1 MSNESKIDTAT
12 PKREKLGSRLG
23 FILLSAGCAIGI
35 GNVWRFPYIT
45 AKNGGGLFVLIYLIF
60 LVIMGIPVM
69 CMEFSMGRAAQ
80 ASPAKMYHKLKPQDK
95 KWRPHGYASLVGNTI
110 LMMFYTSVTGWMLQY
125 FVYMVSGK
133 FDKVNGVQG
142 VGEMFNNMLS
152 EPWMMVLFVAIVVV
166 LGFLV
171 CSFDMQKGLEKV
183 TKIMMVALLG
193 LIIILAI
200 HSFTLDGAGEGL
212 KFYLLPDISKVKD
225 VGILTVVV
233 EAMNQ
238 AFFTLSLGI
247 GAMAIFGSFVD
258 KERSLLG
265 ESVNIACLDT
275 FIAIT
280 SGLIIFPA
288 FFTYMNGADISQAA
302 GPNLIFV
309 TLPNIFMNMPLGNL
323 WGALFFLFMSFAA
336 LSTIFAVFQNIL
348 SCTQEITGWGKKKT
362 CIICGI
368 AIFVLSIP
376 CVLGFNVWAGFT
388 PFGEGSGIMDLEDYI
403 VSNILLP
410 LGSLIVVIFCNH
422 KFGWGFK
429 SFQDE
434 ANAGKG
440 IKVKN
445 WMRIY
450 FAYILPFIIGII
462 LVYGVISPF
471 I

>member
-1 MSNESKIDTAT
+1 ME
-12 PKREKLGSRLG
+12 KREKLGSRLG
-23 FILLSAGCAIGI
+23 FILISAGCAIGI

-60 LVIMGIPVM
+60 LVIMGIPIM

-80 ASPAKMYHKLKPQDK
+80 ASPVRVYHKLKPEDK
-95 KWRPHGYASLVGNTI
+95 KWRAHGYASLVGCI
-110 LMMFYTSVTGWMLQY
+110 LLMMFYTSVSGWMLQY
-125 FVYMVSGK
+125 FFYMITGK
-133 FDKVNGVQG
+133 FSNVTTSAE
-142 VGEMFNNMLS
+142 VGAIFGEMLS
-152 EPWMMVLFVAIVVV
+152 EPWTLIFFVAVVVV

-171 CSFDMQKGLEKV
+171 CSFNMQKGLEKI
-183 TKIMMVALLG
+183 TKYMMLALLG
-193 LIIILAI
+193 LIIILAVN
-200 HSFTLDGAGEGL
+200 SFTLEGAGEGL
-212 KFYLLPDISKVKD
+212 KFYLLPDFDKASKV
-225 VGILTVVV
+225 GFFTVVV

-247 GAMAIFGSFVD
+247 GSMSIFGSFIG

-265 ESVNIACLDT
+265 ESTTIAALDT
-275 FIAIT
+275 FVAIM

-288 FFTYMNGADISQAA
+288 FFTYMGGSDLAQAS

-309 TLPNIFMNMPLGNL
+309 TLPNIFINMSGGMV
-323 WGALFFLFMSFAA
+323 WGTLFFLFMSFAA

-348 SCTQEITGWGKKKT
+348 SCVQELTGWGKKRA

-368 AIFVLSIP
+368 GLFLLSIP
-376 CVLGFNVWAGFT
+376 CVLGFNAWAGFT
-388 PFGEGSGIMDLEDYI
+388 PLGEGTGVLDLEDYI

-410 LGSLIVVIFCNH
+410 LGSLVVVLFCNH

-429 SFQDE
+429 KFKAE
-434 ANAGKG
+434 ANEGKG
-440 IKVKN
+440 LKVKN

-450 FAYILPFIIGII
+450 FAYILPIIISVI
-462 LVYGVISPF
+462 LVYGIISPF

>member
-1 MSNESKIDTAT
+1 MEK
-12 PKREKLGSRLG
+12 KREKLGSRLG

-80 ASPAKMYHKLKPQDK
+80 ASPVRMYHKIKPNDK
-95 KWRPHGYASLVGNTI
+95 KWRPHGYASLVGNTM

-125 FVYMVSGK
+125 FVYMVTGK
-133 FDKVNGVQG
+133 FNSVEGPEGVSA
-142 VGEMFNNMLS
+142 VFGEMLS
-152 EPWMMVLFVAIVVV
+152 NPWILILFMAIVVIM
-166 LGFLV
+166 GFLV

-193 LIIILAI
+193 LIIVLAI
-200 HSFTLDGAGEGL
+200 HSFTLDGAAQGL
-212 KFYLLPDISKVKD
+212 KFYLLPDVSKVQE
-225 VGILTVVV
+225 VGILTVIV

-247 GAMAIFGSFVD
+247 GAMAIFGSFIG

-275 FIAIT
+275 FVAFT

-288 FFTYMNGADISQAA
+288 FFTYMNGADITQAA
-302 GPNLIFV
+302 GPNLIFI
-309 TLPNIFMNMPLGNL
+309 TLPNIFINMPWGNL

-348 SCTQEITGWGKKKT
+348 SCMQELTGWGKKKT
-362 CIICGI
+362 CIICGV

-376 CVLGFNVWAGFT
+376 CVLGFNAWAGFE
-388 PFGEGSGIMDLEDYI
+388 PLGSGTGIMDLEDYI

-410 LGSLIVVIFCNH
+410 LGSLITVLFCNH

-429 SFQDE
+429 SFQAE
-434 ANAGKG
+434 ANEGKG
-440 IKVKN
+440 LKIKN

-450 FAYILPFIIGII
+450 LAYILPIIIGII
-462 LVYGVISPF
+462 LVYGIISPF

>member
-1 MSNESKIDTAT
+1 MEK
-12 PKREKLGSRLG
+12 KREKLGSRLG

-45 AKNGGGLFVLIYLIF
+45 AKNGGGLFVILYLVF

-80 ASPAKMYHKLKPQDK
+80 ASPVKMYHNLKPEDK
-95 KWRPHGYASLVGNTI
+95 KWRAHGISSLVGNVI
-110 LMMFYTSVTGWMLQY
+110 LMMFYTSVSAWMLQY

-133 FDKVNGVQG
+133 FSHAETSADVAEIFG
-142 VGEMFNNMLS
+142 NMLS
-152 EPWMMVLFVAIVVV
+152 QPLTMILFVAIVVV
-166 LGFLV
+166 VGFLV

-183 TKIMMVALLG
+183 TKFMMVALLG
-193 LIIILAI
+193 LIIVLAVN
-200 HSFTLDGAGEGL
+200 SFTLDGAGEGL
-212 KFYLLPDISKVKD
+212 KFYLLPSLEKVKEI
-225 VGILTVVV
+225 GIFTVIV

-247 GAMAIFGSFVD
+247 GAMAIFGSFIG

-275 FIAIT
+275 FVAFT

-288 FFTYMNGADISQAA
+288 FFTYMDGSDISAAA

-309 TLPNIFMNMPLGNL
+309 TLPNIFMNMRFGNFF
-323 WGALFFLFMSFAA
+323 GALFFLFMSFAA

-348 SCTQEITGWGKKKT
+348 SCVQELTGWSKKRT
-362 CIICGI
+362 CILCGI
-368 AIFVLSIP
+368 GIFALSIP
-376 CVLGFNVWAGFT
+376 CILGFNLWAGFT
-388 PFGEGSGIMDLEDYI
+388 PLGNGTGVLDLEDYI

-410 LGSLIVVIFCNH
+410 LGSLVVVLFCNH

-429 SFQDE
+429 NFQNE
-434 ANAGKG
+434 ANQGEG
-440 IKVKN
+440 LKVKG

-450 FAYILPFIIGII
+450 FAYVLPIIISII
-462 LVYGVISPF
+462 FVYGVISPF

>member
-1 MSNESKIDTAT
+1 MEK
-12 PKREKLGSRLG
+12 KREKLGSRLG
-23 FILLSAGCAIGI
+23 FILISAGCAIGI

-45 AKNGGGLFVLIYLIF
+45 AKNGGGFFVLLYLLF

-69 CMEFSMGRAAQ
+69 CMEFSMGRRAQ
-80 ASPAKMYHKLKPQDK
+80 ASPVRIYHSIKPEDK
-95 KWRPHGYASLVGNTI
+95 KWRVHGYASLVGCTL
-110 LMMFYTSVTGWMLQY
+110 LMMFYTSVSGWMLQY
-125 FVYMVSGK
+125 FLYFVTGK
-133 FDKVNGVQG
+133 FNDVKTTEQVANV
-142 VGEMFNNMLS
+142 FSDMLS
-152 EPWMMVLFVAIVVV
+152 QPGILILFVGIVVV

-183 TKIMMVALLG
+183 TKILMVALLG
-193 LIIILAI
+193 LIIVLAI
-200 HSFTLDGAGEGL
+200 NSFTLDGAREGL
-212 KFYLLPDISKVKD
+212 KFYLLPDIDKMQD
-225 VGILTVVV
+225 VGIFTVIV

-247 GAMAIFGSFVD
+247 GSMAIFGSFIG

-275 FIAIT
+275 FVAIS

-288 FFTYMNGADISQAA
+288 FFTYMNGADIASTA
-302 GPNLIFV
+302 GPNLIFI
-309 TLPNIFMNMPLGNL
+309 TLPNIFINMSLGSL

-348 SCTQEITGWGKKKT
+348 SCVQEITGWSKNKG

-368 AIFVLSIP
+368 AIFILSIP
-376 CVLGFNVWAGFT
+376 CVLGFNLWAGFT
-388 PFGEGSGIMDLEDYI
+388 PFGSGSGVLDLEDYI

-410 LGSLIVVIFCNH
+410 LGSLVVVLFCNH

-429 SFQDE
+429 NFQEE
-434 ANAGKG
+434 ANEGKG
-440 IKVKN
+440 MKIKN

-450 FAYILPFIIGII
+450 FSYILPLIISVI

-471 I
+471 VK

>member
-1 MSNESKIDTAT
+1 ME
-12 PKREKLGSRLG
+12 KREKLGSRLG
-23 FILLSAGCAIGI
+23 FILISAGCAIGI

-60 LVIMGIPVM
+60 LVIMGIPIM

-80 ASPAKMYHKLKPQDK
+80 ASPVRVYHKLKPEDK
-95 KWRPHGYASLVGNTI
+95 KWRAHGYASLVGCI
-110 LMMFYTSVTGWMLQY
+110 LLMMFYTSVSGWMLQY
-125 FVYMVSGK
+125 FFYMITGK
-133 FDKVNGVQG
+133 FSDVTTSAE
-142 VGEMFNNMLS
+142 VGAIFGEMLS
-152 EPWMMVLFVAIVVV
+152 EPWTLIFFVAVVVV

-171 CSFDMQKGLEKV
+171 CSFNMQKGLEKI
-183 TKIMMVALLG
+183 TKYMMLALLG
-193 LIIILAI
+193 LIVILAVN
-200 HSFTLDGAGEGL
+200 SFTLEGAGEGL
-212 KFYLLPDISKVKD
+212 KFYLLPDFDKASKV
-225 VGILTVVV
+225 GFFTVVV

-247 GAMAIFGSFVD
+247 GSMSIFGSFIG

-265 ESVNIACLDT
+265 ESTTIAALDT
-275 FIAIT
+275 FVAIM

-288 FFTYMNGADISQAA
+288 FFTYMGGSDLAQAS

-309 TLPNIFMNMPLGNL
+309 TLPNIFINMSGGMV
-323 WGALFFLFMSFAA
+323 WGTLFFLFMSFAA

-348 SCTQEITGWGKKKT
+348 SCVQELTGWGKKRA

-368 AIFVLSIP
+368 GLFALSIP
-376 CVLGFNVWAGFT
+376 CVLGFNAWAGFT
-388 PFGEGSGIMDLEDYI
+388 PLGEGTGVLDLEDYI

-410 LGSLIVVIFCNH
+410 LGSLVVVLFCNH

-429 SFQDE
+429 KFQAE
-434 ANAGKG
+434 ANEGKG
-440 IKVKN
+440 LKVKN

-450 FAYILPFIIGII
+450 FAYILPIIISVI
-462 LVYGVISPF
+462 LVYGIISPF